1 MAGAHPVY
9 RSLLRLYPKRF
20 RAHYGDDLVQQL
32 ADLIKDRGARA
43 AWARTCID
51 LIVTVPRYRLE
62 SVMDEQHSETV
73 VKVGITL
80 LVAAGVVGLVTDFYP
95 SIVPLV
101 LALALG
107 IGQRSTLSKAIRTPD
122 SNRRRRRLVTGGVLA
137 AVFAASYAAWEAV
150 AWNDNGKWTI
160 SMTLLMLI
168 GIPAMFGAPVYL
180 IAGLLTP
187 RSPHS
192 SSSVP
197 AG

>member
-1 MAGAHPVY
+1 MASAHPVY

-32 ADLIKDRGARA
+32 ADLINDRGAGA
-43 AWARTCID
+43 AWARTSVD

-62 SVMDEQHSETV
+62 SVMNEQLSETV

-80 LVAAGVVGLVTDFYP
+80 LAAGGLVGLLTDFYP
-95 SIVPLV
+95 GIVPLV
-101 LALALG
+101 LALAFG
-107 IGQRSTLSKAIRTPD
+107 IGQRSTLSQAIRTPD
-122 SNRRRRRLVTGGVLA
+122 SNRRRHRLVTGGILA
-137 AVFAASYAAWEAV
+137 AVFVVCYIAFNLLIGES
-150 AWNDNGKWTI
+150 WTI
-160 SMTLLMLI
+160 RETLLCLI
-168 GIPAMFGAPVYL
+168 GTPAMFGAIVYV

-187 RSPHS
+187 KSPHN